1 VVDDARVR
9 ALREA
14 VTIAPEDVQLR
25 RMLADALLASGEV
38 DDAIGEYRVCLR
50 LEPDDRDT
58 LFALAGAFHRSG
70 KRSAALMTIEDLLA
84 RTGDD
89 APASLLQAR
98 ILLEAGRSAE
108 AATAYQAAVEADP
121 RLEDVTLGAALGA
134 ATVAQPESHG
144 GPGSAERPDEG
155 LPPFRSASSDDLDA
169 DGEDE
174 VHDPGHLHRSSSA
187 PITDPPRGPV
197 GVPASG
203 ISGPDEEIDRTF
215 EMERPRI
222 TFEHVGG
229 MDSLKEE
236 IRTKIIYPLEH
247 PELYAAYGK
256 SAGGGILLYGPPG
269 CGKTH
274 LARATAGEVRAGF
287 LAVGIDDVLDMWL
300 GRSERNLHEFFE
312 TGRRNRPCVVFF
324 DEVDAIGAN
333 RTDLR
338 MSAGRTV
345 VNQFLAELDGSE
357 ASNDGV
363 LILAATNAPWHL
375 DPAFR
380 RPGRF
385 DRVLF
390 VPPPDA
396 TARAAIL
403 RVLLAGKP
411 VSDIDVE
418 AIASRTDGYSGADL
432 RGIVDIAI
440 EDKLRAAIADH
451 IPRPIVTRDLL
462 DAVKRTVPTTREWFA
477 TARNY
482 VLYANQ
488 GGQYDAV
495 RPFLRL

>member
-1 VVDDARVR
+1 MVDETRVR

-14 VTIAPEDVQLR
+14 VAIAPEDIQLR
-25 RMLADALLASGEV
+25 RMLADALMASGEV

-58 LFALAGAFHRSG
+58 LFALAGAFHHAG
-70 KRSAALMTIEDLLA
+70 KRSAALMTLEDLLA

-89 APASLLQAR
+89 AAAGMLQAR
-98 ILLEAGRSAE
+98 ILLEAGRGTE
-108 AATAYQAAVEADP
+108 AAAAYRAAVEADP
-121 RLEDVTLGAALGA
+121 RFEDIALGAALGA
-134 ATVAQPESHG
+134 ATVAQPREHP
-144 GPGSAERPDEG
+144 GPGSPVRPDMGVDAFPG
-155 LPPFRSASSDDLDA
+155 LASDDRDH
-169 DGEDE
+169 DDVETE
-174 VHDPGHLHRSSSA
+174 DPGHVHRDSSA
-187 PITDPPRGPV
+187 PVDPRQRPV
-197 GVPASG
+197 GLPASG
-203 ISGPDEEIDRTF
+203 DDGPDEVIDRTF

-256 SAGGGILLYGPPG
+256 AAGGGILLYGPPG

-274 LARATAGEVRAGF
+274 LARATAGQVRAGF

-312 TGRRNRPCVVFF
+312 TGRRHRPCVLFF

-357 ASNDGV
+357 ASNDGL

-390 VPPPDA
+390 VPPPDQ

-403 RVLLAGKP
+403 RVLLADKP
-411 VSDIDVE
+411 VSDIDAE
-418 AIASRTDGYSGADL
+418 AVAARTDGYSGADL
-432 RGIVDIAI
+432 RGIVELAI
-440 EDKLRAAIADH
+440 EAKLRAAISDH

-462 DAVKRTVPTTREWFA
+462 DAVKQSVPTTREWFA

-488 GGQYDAV
+488 GGLYDAV

>member
-1 VVDDARVR
+1 MVDETRVR
-9 ALREA
+9 ALRGA
-14 VTIAPEDVQLR
+14 VAIAPEDVQLR
-25 RMLADALLASGEV
+25 RMLADALLASGDV

-58 LFALAGAFHRSG
+58 LFALAGAFHRAG
-70 KRSAALMTIEDLLA
+70 KRSAALMTLEDLLA

-89 APASLLQAR
+89 AAAGILQAR
-98 ILLEAGRSAE
+98 ILLEAGRNAE
-108 AATAYQAAVEADP
+108 AAAAYRAAVEADP
-121 RLEDVTLGAALGA
+121 RFEDIALGAALGA
-134 ATVAQPESHG
+134 ATVAQPRAP
-144 GPGSAERPDEG
+144 GPGSPVRSDVGAD
-155 LPPFRSASSDDLDA
+155 PFPGPTSDDRDR
-169 DGEDE
+169 DDVETG
-174 VHDPGHLHRSSSA
+174 DPGPVHRDASA
-187 PITDPPRGPV
+187 PVADPRPRPIGL
-197 GVPASG
+197 PASG
-203 ISGPDEEIDRTF
+203 DDGPDEEIDRTF

-256 SAGGGILLYGPPG
+256 AAGGGILLYGPPG

-274 LARATAGEVRAGF
+274 LARATAGQVRAGF

-312 TGRRNRPCVVFF
+312 TGRRHRPCVLFF

-357 ASNDGV
+357 ASNDGL

-390 VPPPDA
+390 VPPPDE

-403 RVLLAGKP
+403 RVLLVDKP
-411 VSDIDVE
+411 VSDVDAE
-418 AIASRTDGYSGADL
+418 AVAARTEGYSGADL
-432 RGIVDIAI
+432 RGIVDLAI
-440 EDKLRAAIADH
+440 EAKLRAAISDH

-462 DAVKRTVPTTREWFA
+462 DAVKQTVPTTREWFA

-488 GGQYDAV
+488 GGLYDAV